1 MRCLCLRLKT
11 KASPVDVTLL
21 ADHWASNDLN
31 SKQRCAKSAMKYK
44 ETDHY
49 YNMIKSKFAIHLYA

>member
-11 KASPVDVTLL
+11 KASPLDVTLL
-21 ADHWASNDLN
+21 ADHWQAMKPNEQAIRKKVDLN
-31 SKQRCAKSAMKYK
+31 SKQRCAESAIKYK

-49 YNMIKSKFAIHLYA
+49 Y